1 MAKGP
6 VIWVNLP
13 DNKGKIARTDDGSNN
28 EYEYNINA
36 GNTVDGYVP
45 KLNDIV
51 TFTPVPG
58 MTATGVKEFTEPLS
72 CSLDAIPQQGTPG
85 VEVTFS
91 WSTTGATSAEIL
103 PNIGIVPL
111 SGTTIR
117 SIYATETYTLTA
129 KDSSGKTVSDFK
141 TVNII

>member
-6 VIWVNLP
+6 VIWVNP
-13 DNKGKIARTDDGSNN
+13 PENKGKIARTDDGSNN

-51 TFTPVPG
+51 TFTPVQG

-72 CSLDAIPQQGTPG
+72 C
-85 VEVTFS
+85 
-91 WSTTGATSAEIL
+91 
-103 PNIGIVPL
+103 
-111 SGTTIR
+111 
-117 SIYATETYTLTA
+117 
-129 KDSSGKTVSDFK
+129 
-141 TVNII
+141 